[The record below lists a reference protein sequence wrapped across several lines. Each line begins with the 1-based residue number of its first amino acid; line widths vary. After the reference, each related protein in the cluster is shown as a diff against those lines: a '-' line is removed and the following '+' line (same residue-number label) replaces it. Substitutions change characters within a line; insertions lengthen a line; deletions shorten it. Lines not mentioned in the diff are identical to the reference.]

1 MERAR
6 IAILGIDYP
15 HARYRDTLRAIPD
28 EVEIV
33 AFYDPNPARAK
44 TLLHPSQHDIPLYD
58 DIDALVRDHRPE
70 GAMVFLPN
78 NIRPA
83 ILTRLAEAGIH
94 LFGEKPAATSAAALA
109 ATAEAVAQHG
119 VVFYPGY
126 QWRRNPLVRSIKEI
140 VDRGL
145 LGELTLIELRY
156 ITSSVTLRDPRHLHF
171 SKEQAGGG
179 FLNWLGCH
187 WFDLARYVTSREV
200 TSVMAFTDNLSGEAI
215 DVESVAAVALRFDN
229 GMLGTLNCGYVQPR
243 QADDAYLGLRGTL
256 GWVEWP
262 LFTHEARVTS
272 LHPDW
277 APAATRKL
285 TYTVDE
291 VEGYGGTVG
300 IELVRHWIRAFRNE
314 VPPLS
319 TIDDAIRALAIID
332 AAYES
337 SATGRRVDLPLDKH

>member
-1 MERAR
+1 MKPVRLAM
-6 IAILGIDYP
+6 IGIDYP

-33 AFYDPNPARAK
+33 AFYDPQPEQSRE
-44 TLLHPSQHDIPLYD
+44 LLHPSQRAIPIYD
-58 DIDALVRDHRPE
+58 DLAALISEHRPE
-70 GAMVFLPN
+70 AAMVFLPN
-78 NIRPA
+78 NVRPGVL
-83 ILTRLAEAGIH
+83 IQLAEAGVH
-94 LFGEKPAATSAAALA
+94 LFGEKPVATSADALT
-109 ATAEAVAQHG
+109 ATAEAVARHG

-140 VDRGL
+140 VDQGL

-156 ITSSVTLRDPRHLHF
+156 ITSSVTLRNPKHLHF

-179 FLNWLGCH
+179 FLNWLACH

-215 DVESVAAVALRFDN
+215 DVESVAAVAFRFDN

-262 LFTHEARVTS
+262 LFTLEASVTS

-277 APAATRKL
+277 APATRRQL
-285 TYTVDE
+285 RYTVDQ

-300 IELVRHWIRAFRNE
+300 IELVRHWIRAFRDGIT
-314 VPPLS
+314 PLA
-319 TIDDAIRALAIID
+319 TIDDAIRTLAIID

-337 SATGRRVDLPLDKH
+337 SATGRRVDLPSR

>member
-1 MERAR
+1 MEKVRL
-6 IAILGIDYP
+6 AIIGIDYP

-28 EVEIV
+28 EVAIV
-33 AFYDPNPARAK
+33 AFYDPSPEQSRG
-44 TLLHPSQHDIPLYD
+44 LLHPSQRAIPIYD
-58 DIDALVRDHRPE
+58 DLAALIREHRPE
-70 GAMVFLPN
+70 AAMVFLPN
-78 NIRPA
+78 NVRPA
-83 ILTRLAEAGIH
+83 ALIELAEAGVH
-94 LFGEKPAATSAAALA
+94 LFGEKPVATSAAALA

-119 VVFYPGY
+119 IVFYPGY
-126 QWRRNPLVRSIKEI
+126 QWRRHPLVRTIKDI

-156 ITSSVTLRDPRHLHF
+156 ITSSVTLRGPKHLHF

-187 WFDLARYVTSREV
+187 WFDLARYITSREV
-200 TSVMAFTDNLSGEAI
+200 TSVMAFTDNLSREAI

-262 LFTHEARVTS
+262 LFTTQASVTS

-277 APAATRKL
+277 APATRRQL
-285 TYTVDE
+285 SYTLDE
-291 VEGYGGTVG
+291 VEGYGGTTG
-300 IELVRHWIRAFRNE
+300 IELVRHWIGAFRNGT
-314 VPPLS
+314 PPLA
-319 TIDDAIRALAIID
+319 TIDDAIRTLAIID

-337 SATGRRVDLPLDKH
+337 SATGRRVDLSPR